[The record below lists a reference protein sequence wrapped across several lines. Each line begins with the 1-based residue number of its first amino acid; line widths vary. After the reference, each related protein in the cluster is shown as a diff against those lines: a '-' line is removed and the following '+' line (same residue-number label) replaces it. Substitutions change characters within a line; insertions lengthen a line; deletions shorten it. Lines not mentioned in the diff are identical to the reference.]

1 MNTLAHLGK
10 SAWLVP
16 FAVLLGA
23 ACSSSDPDSETDSPA
38 SGGSSSA
45 GSGGTSS
52 SAGSA
57 SSAGGRGGTSTSSGS
72 GGSKAGSPGS
82 GGGTANGGSSSGSGS
97 SGATSGSGGTSGGN
111 AGSTSVGPP
120 PGPTEDGLAI
130 YTVECEGE
138 SSVCN
143 YPEAHCLGINL
154 DEGGV
159 GYACSNLCNTVD
171 DCSDAPSGAE
181 AEVGC
186 VQFTAAKRC
195 VLVCYNGG
203 VESECPD
210 DMGCYRYP
218 NSPIGYC
225 LYL

>member
-1 MNTLAHLGK
+1 MTMRLDLER
-10 SAWLVP
+10 SAWL
-16 FAVLLGA
+16 ALALLIGA
-23 ACSSSDPDSETDSPA
+23 ACSSSDPDTETDTPA
-38 SGGSSSA
+38 SS
-45 GSGGTSS
+45 
-52 SAGSA
+52 
-57 SSAGGRGGTSTSSGS
+57 
-72 GGSKAGSPGS
+72 
-82 GGGTANGGSSSGSGS
+82 GGSSSGSGGSSSTAGSSSS
-97 SGATSGSGGTSGGN
+97 SGAKGGAGGSGTVGSTGAKGGSSGAGTAGSSGAASSTGGSGGSS
-111 AGSTSVGPP
+111 AGSPNVGPP

-138 SSVCN
+138 SSVCH
-143 YPEAHCLGINL
+143 YPEAACLGIYL

-159 GYACSNLCNTVD
+159 GYACSNQCNTVD

-186 VQFTAAKRC
+186 VQFTSAKRC

-203 VESECPD
+203 VESACPD
-210 DMGCYRYP
+210 GMGCYRYP

>member
-1 MNTLAHLGK
+1 MRGLGDLRK

-16 FAVLLGA
+16 FVVLLGA
-23 ACSSSDPDSETDSPA
+23 ACSSSEPDSETGSPT

-57 SSAGGRGGTSTSSGS
+57 SSAAGRGGTSASNGG

-82 GGGTANGGSSSGSGS
+82 GGETAN
-97 SGATSGSGGTSGGN
+97 GGTSGGN
-111 AGSTSVGPP
+111 AGSTSVGPA
-120 PGPTEDGLAI
+120 PGPTEDGLAV
-130 YTVECEGE
+130 YTIECEGE

-154 DEGGV
+154 AEGGV
-159 GYACSNLCNTVD
+159 GYACSNQCNTVD
-171 DCSDAPSGAE
+171 DCSSAPSGAE

-186 VQFTAAKRC
+186 VEFTAAKRC
-195 VLVCYNGG
+195 VLVCYDNGI
-203 VESECPD
+203 ESKCPD
-210 DMGCYRYP
+210 GMGCYRYP